1 MGSVAKAS
9 GFPPL
14 GAHGVSP
21 RRPKLWLIDIIP
33 VKKTYL
39 AFFWFNQPFQ
49 AAPAPIT
56 ASLAGWMANPSTVT
70 HQTVSVGPM
79 GLAAGNAGTCIF

>member
-1 MGSVAKAS
+1 MDHTCGQPNGACAPSLITNPLMGSVAKAS

-39 AFFWFNQPFQ
+39 AFF
-49 AAPAPIT
+49 
-56 ASLAGWMANPSTVT
+56 LV
-70 HQTVSVGPM
+70 
-79 GLAAGNAGTCIF
+79 